1 MVVVKRTKP
10 YQSGSRSAQLD
21 VGADDLLDWN
31 LTLDA
36 LDAFPKLRSQS
47 CYLVR
52 SCRRRFR
59 FRRRRCRLCQQLL
72 KISGVSAEAY
82 KEICYVAALSHFLGQ
97 GVVVVFC

>member
-36 LDAFPKLRSQS
+36 LDAFPKLWN
-47 CYLVR
+47 
-52 SCRRRFR
+52 
-59 FRRRRCRLCQQLL
+59 
-72 KISGVSAEAY
+72 
-82 KEICYVAALSHFLGQ
+82 
-97 GVVVVFC
+97 